1 MKAYIFNKVIYEGN
15 VDRDFYLFCCS
26 KDKKL
31 YLYMIKHIVL
41 YLLSLVSN
49 KIKKYYKVSYY
60 SFLKR
65 VTNLDKLVKEFSK
78 KYNYKI
84 NKLYISDN
92 NLVIS
97 TSPEIIVKQ
106 FLKKEKLIAAS
117 FDDNYKLVDNNK
129 EIKKEYSEY
138 YCNSYNDINLISA
151 KNKFIKKG
159 HIFINYNDSKKRSIY
174 TNLFKYSVP
183 ILLGIILL
191 VMSFQFTT
199 VNLSK
204 IMILNYFVEP
214 KLLLLNLIPILI
226 LLYLLLFLTKRLW
239 ISFSFTSLFIII
251 IGIINKTKLFY
262 RDDVLKFEDITLF
275 KEALIMTSR
284 YDIIIKWYT
293 VISIIFC
300 IILALI
306 LKKYFNKIKIKNY
319 ISICISIVI
328 VLFSVFIYKKIY
340 INSEVYE
347 SVGKNPYVDTWIAT
361 RKSQVR
367 GLIYPLIYS
376 SVELLNNEPVGY
388 NEKEAENILD
398 NYTYYNIDEDKKV
411 NIVAIMLEAYNDL
424 SKFSSIS
431 FTKDVYSKLHE
442 IEKNSLSGSIV
453 VDVFGGGTIQTE
465 RRFLTGYYNF
475 PSFRKTTNSYVNYF
489 KEQGYQTYAYHP
501 NYGAFYNRNTA
512 NYNMGFDEYYNYE
525 NRFNSYTSWNG
536 FANDKELYNEIIKDF
551 ELNKGKNKF
560 YFAVT
565 YQNHGPYPTTQAK
578 SSYINNSISTSGYNM
593 INNYLSDMEEINDSL
608 YELVKYIDST
618 DEATILIFFGDHNPY
633 LGENGSIYKE
643 LGINV
648 DLTTV
653 DGFLNYYS
661 VPYVIHANKEAKKVF
676 NKSFTGSLDTIS
688 SNYIMNELFEYVGL
702 KGNEYLQ
709 YTSSVKND
717 IDVIS
722 NIYYK
727 ENNSYVEKDK
737 VSNEK
742 LISEFMKINYYWA
755 NN

>member
-1 MKAYIFNKVIYEGN
+1 M
-15 VDRDFYLFCCS
+15 
-26 KDKKL
+26 
-31 YLYMIKHIVL
+31 
-41 YLLSLVSN
+41 
-49 KIKKYYKVSYY
+49 YY
-60 SFLKR
+60 SC
-65 VTNLDKLVKEFSK
+65 S
-78 KYNYKI
+78 
-84 NKLYISDN
+84 YI
-92 NLVIS
+92 
-97 TSPEIIVKQ
+97 
-106 FLKKEKLIAAS
+106 
-117 FDDNYKLVDNNK
+117 
-129 EIKKEYSEY
+129 
-138 YCNSYNDINLISA
+138 
-151 KNKFIKKG
+151 
-159 HIFINYNDSKKRSIY
+159 
-174 TNLFKYSVP
+174 
-183 ILLGIILL
+183 
-191 VMSFQFTT
+191 
-199 VNLSK
+199 
-204 IMILNYFVEP
+204 
-214 KLLLLNLIPILI
+214 
-226 LLYLLLFLTKRLW
+226 
-239 ISFSFTSLFIII
+239 
-251 IGIINKTKLFY
+251 
-262 RDDVLKFEDITLF
+262 
-275 KEALIMTSR
+275 
-284 YDIIIKWYT
+284 
-293 VISIIFC
+293 
-300 IILALI
+300 
-306 LKKYFNKIKIKNY
+306 KKYFNKIKIKNY

-398 NYTYYNIDEDKKV
+398 NYTYSNIDGDKKV

-475 PSFRKTTNSYVNYF
+475 PSFRKNTNSYVNYF

-578 SSYINNSISTSGYNM
+578 NSYINNSISTSGYNM

-676 NKSFTGSLDTIS
+676 NKSFVGSLDTIS